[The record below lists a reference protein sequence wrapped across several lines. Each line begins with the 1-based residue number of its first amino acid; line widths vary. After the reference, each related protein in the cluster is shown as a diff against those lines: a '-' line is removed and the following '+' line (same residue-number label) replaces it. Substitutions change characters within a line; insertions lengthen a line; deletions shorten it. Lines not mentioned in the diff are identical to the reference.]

1 MKKISFLIIMMM
13 SVHGLC
19 LAQDWTDYDT
29 SEKLHISDGLQYQV
43 ELQATASNNQTPLW
57 LNANK
62 YGLSSLKSTNG
73 YLRGAVIRPLKTDS
87 ICRWGIGFGLD
98 MAVPV
103 NYTSKVVV
111 QQAFAEIRWLHG
123 TLSIG
128 SKEYPMELKNNTLS
142 SGSQT
147 LGINARPVPQVRLSL
162 PDYWR
167 LPFGKG
173 WLHLKGH
180 IAYGKFTDD
189 NWQHDFTDRKNK
201 YADNVLYHS
210 KAGFLKIGNAE
221 RFKPWSLE
229 LGVEMASTFGG
240 TAHRR
245 VGSEMQEVKNNTD
258 LKAFFHAF
266 IPGGGD
272 VVEEGTVYQNEEGNH
287 LGSWLA
293 RLNYE
298 ADRWQLSFYAEK
310 YFEDHSSM
318 FQLDYDGYGE
328 GPEWN
333 VRKKRRYFL
342 YDFKDWLLGMEWHSK
357 YSRLLNTVLFE
368 YIYTKY
374 QSGPVYHDHSE
385 GRSDHISGIDSYY
398 NHYIFTGWQHWGQV
412 MGNPLYRSPIYNTD
426 GTIEVKDN
434 RFYAFHLGLDGSLSD
449 DLSYRFLATCQ
460 KGFGTYYEPYHKS
473 HHNVSLLLEG
483 KYNFSSRM
491 LQGWSLTGGL
501 GMDFGAILGN
511 TYGFQMTVAKTG
523 SLLGKK
529 GKR

>member
-1 MKKISFLIIMMM
+1 
-13 SVHGLC
+13 
-19 LAQDWTDYDT
+19 
-29 SEKLHISDGLQYQV
+29 
-43 ELQATASNNQTPLW
+43 
-57 LNANK
+57 
-62 YGLSSLKSTNG
+62 
-73 YLRGAVIRPLKTDS
+73 
-87 ICRWGIGFGLD
+87 
-98 MAVPV
+98 
-103 NYTSKVVV
+103 
-111 QQAFAEIRWLHG
+111 
-123 TLSIG
+123 
-128 SKEYPMELKNNTLS
+128 
-142 SGSQT
+142 
-147 LGINARPVPQVRLSL
+147 
-162 PDYWR
+162 
-167 LPFGKG
+167 
-173 WLHLKGH
+173 
-180 IAYGKFTDD
+180 
-189 NWQHDFTDRKNK
+189 
-201 YADNVLYHS
+201 
-210 KAGFLKIGNAE
+210 
-221 RFKPWSLE
+221 
-229 LGVEMASTFGG
+229 
-240 TAHRR
+240 
-245 VGSEMQEVKNNTD
+245 
-258 LKAFFHAF
+258 
-266 IPGGGD
+266 
-272 VVEEGTVYQNEEGNH
+272 
-287 LGSWLA
+287 
-293 RLNYE
+293 
-298 ADRWQLSFYAEK
+298 
-310 YFEDHSSM
+310 M

-434 RFYAFHLGLDGSLSD
+434 RFYAFHLGLDGSFSD